1 MPTLTPMTLLDLRS
15 SVQTV
20 DGGIVRVAEILVEEN
35 EALADIPWVAGNL
48 LTGDIHYKRTA
59 MPFAHRRNINQGV
72 KASVSKKE
80 AETDTC
86 IEIVSRSV
94 VDMGELDIAPDAGTY
109 LALEARPHIAVMGET
124 AVRTIFHGDE
134 AGGILG
140 LRTRYN
146 KIASAPKDRAR
157 QIIDAGGTGTKL
169 TSVYIVKWDTQ
180 NLTGIYPKNT
190 AMGLKTVVLT
200 NQMVP
205 DKDGEL
211 FRAHVT
217 DYSQY
222 IGLKL
227 RDSRFA
233 VRVCNIDMDDMTTDA
248 DARKALFRLLITAK
262 NRIWH
267 VSQGRVVMY
276 MNPDL
281 ANIVEL
287 AAFEK
292 ENTVVGYK
300 EGIQADTRV
309 LTFSGIPIRKNDFQ
323 SETEA
328 KVS

>member
-1 MPTLTPMTLLDLRS
+1 MATLTPLTLLDLRS

-20 DGGIVRVAEILVEEN
+20 DGGIIRVAEILVEDN
-35 EALADIPWVAGNL
+35 EALTDIPWVAGNL
-48 LTGDIHYKRTA
+48 LTGDIHYKRTV
-59 MPFAHRRNINQGV
+59 MPFAQKRLVNQGV

-86 IEIVSRSV
+86 VEIASRSV
-94 VDMGELDIAPDAGTY
+94 VDMGELRIAPDAAAY

-124 AVRTIFHGDE
+124 VVRTLFHGD
-134 AGGILG
+134 GSDGVLG

-146 KIASAPKDRAR
+146 KINNAPKDRAR
-157 QIIDAGGTGTKL
+157 QIIDAEGAGTNL
-169 TSVYIVKWDTQ
+169 TSVYIVKWDSQ
-180 NLTGIYPKNT
+180 ELSGIYPKNT
-190 AMGLKTVVLT
+190 AMGLETTTLT
-200 NQMVP
+200 NQLVP

-211 FRAHVT
+211 FRAHIT
-217 DYSQY
+217 DYSQF

-227 RDSRFA
+227 RDPRFVA
-233 VRVCNIDMDDMTTDA
+233 RVCNIDMDDMTTDA
-248 DARKALFRLLITAK
+248 AARRKLFQLLITAK

-267 VSQGRVVMY
+267 ASQGRVVMY

-300 EGIQADTRV
+300 DGITKDTRI
-309 LTFSGIPIRKNDFQ
+309 LTFSGIPIRRNDFQ
-323 SETEA
+323 SEPDS
-328 KVS
+328 KVV